1 MMMKHLL
8 TAIAC
13 CLAVAGSAQTFYPW
27 NPDSDNDNIIG
38 VEDLMSLLSVFGDEF
53 TLEADSIFEFT
64 YSLYDAGELNRYQ
77 CVSRCKAI
85 GGRIP
90 LSSELMMWDS
100 TLMDLP
106 FNHPPSL
113 NINFAHDRIGIWSYQ
128 TRNDVYLEEADN
140 SRILVREPNTYNID
154 NWTSFETG
162 SSPAVYPSY
171 CFCIG
176 AVPNP
181 AFIE

>member
-1 MMMKHLL
+1 MKHLL

-53 TLEADSIFEFT
+53 TLEADSIFEYT
-64 YSLYDAGELNRYQ
+64 YSLHNAGELNRGH
-77 CVSRCKAI
+77 CVSRCKQI

-90 LSSELMMWDS
+90 MASELMMWDS
-100 TLMDLP
+100 TLMELP
-106 FNHPPSL
+106 PNLPVTNQPDFDHTE
-113 NINFAHDRIGIWSYQ
+113 IGIWIYGNRQSMTEEEITTSTILSRRTDGENAYEQ
-128 TRNDVYLEEADN
+128 T
-140 SRILVREPNTYNID
+140 
-154 NWTSFETG
+154 WWSFEVQ
-162 SSPAVYPSY
+162 SENPYRPAY

-181 AFIE
+181 SFVE

>member
-1 MMMKHLL
+1 MKYLL

-13 CLAVAGSAQTFYPW
+13 CFALAGSAQTFYPW

-64 YSLYDAGELNRYQ
+64 YSLYDAGQLNRYQ
-77 CVSRCKAI
+77 CASRCKAI

-90 LSSELMMWDS
+90 LCSELMMWDS
-100 TLMDLP
+100 TLMNLP
-106 FNHPPSL
+106 LNHPV
-113 NINFAHDRIGIWSYQ
+113 DDYTYYRIAIWSYL
-128 TRNDVYLEEADN
+128 TRQEVYLEAANN
-140 SRILVREPNTYNID
+140 SRTLMREPNTYNIN
-154 NWTSFETG
+154 NWTPFEIGTNNPVH
-162 SSPAVYPSY
+162 PAY

-181 AFIE
+181 AFME